1 MIELRECNSRSHNHV
16 LESSKNERGDEMK
29 AIKFHTNHVIF
40 LVFLSLAALI
50 TAQTGDWIEAVFW
63 SGLAVLF
70 LFSDF
75 SPRRW
80 WR

>member
-1 MIELRECNSRSHNHV
+1 
-16 LESSKNERGDEMK
+16 MK
-29 AIKFHTNHVIF
+29 AIKLHANHVIF
-40 LVFLSLAALI
+40 LVFLSLAILI
-50 TAQTGDWIEAVFW
+50 TAQTGDWFEAVFW

>member
-1 MIELRECNSRSHNHV
+1 MRLENRVIESG
-16 LESSKNERGDEMK
+16 KNERGVEMK
-29 AIKFHTNHVIF
+29 AIKLHANHAIF